1 MYLSPNITL
10 PTAISIWRS
19 NLHYSITDFVSSLA
33 EDFLSCYELRFQ
45 IVFFPTAIPLTMQF
59 NSPSHDKILSATSYK
74 TFSQEFILFWNDI
87 QISVFH
93 QIFNTNWFFTVL
105 VTGIL
110 KSKSI
115 FFSSLFFFN
124 AQNLFSY

>member
-10 PTAISIWRS
+10 PPVISIWRF
-19 NLHYSITDFVSSLA
+19 NYSISDFVRSLA
-33 EDFLSCYELRFQ
+33 EDFSSCYELRFQ
-45 IVFFPTAIPLTMQF
+45 IVFFSMAIPLTMQF
-59 NSPSHDKILSATSYK
+59 NSPSHDKILSAISYR
-74 TFSQEFILFWNDI
+74 TLSQGFILFWNDI

-115 FFSSLFFFN
+115 FFSFLFFFN